1 MSGTFPT
8 DIKPRSLQLQDN
20 RPTLMN
26 HAISGRRVTRAIGSQ
41 YFTLSIQLP
50 PLNKDDAMDVFA
62 FLQKQKNSFE
72 NFSYEYPTANRG
84 ANRTQTDITVN
95 GAHSVGDSTI
105 ALSGFDTS
113 TTDVLK
119 AGDLIK
125 FNGHSKVYMVQSDLS
140 SDGSGNGTVL
150 ISPSLVETLSNT
162 EAVDVDQPNFTVYLS
177 GDVLFST
184 DASGF
189 YDISFDLREV
199 VTSG

>member
-1 MSGTFPT
+1 MSGTFPI
-8 DIKPRSLQLQDN
+8 DIKPKSLQLQDN
-20 RPTLMN
+20 RPTLNN
-26 HAISGRRVTRAIGSQ
+26 HAISGRRITRLIGSQ
-41 YFTLSIQLP
+41 YFTLSVQLP

-62 FLQKQKNSFE
+62 FLQKQKNSFD
-72 NFSYEYPTANRG
+72 NFSYQYPTTNRG
-84 ANRTQTDITVN
+84 TNRTQTDITAN

-105 ALSGFDTS
+105 NLSGFDLSTS
-113 TTDVLK
+113 DVLK

-125 FNGHSKVYMVQSDLS
+125 FNGHSKVYMVQADVA
-140 SDGSGNGTVL
+140 SDGSGNSTVA
-150 ISPSLVETLSNT
+150 ISPSLVETLSNA
-162 EAVDVDQPNFTVYLS
+162 EAVDVDQPNFTVYLD

>member
-8 DIKPRSLQLQDN
+8 SINPRSITIQDN

-26 HAISGRRVTRAIGSQ
+26 HSASGRRVVRSYGSQ
-41 YFTLSIQLP
+41 YFTLSINLP
-50 PLNKDDAMDVFA
+50 LLAKDDAHDVFA

-72 NFSYEYPTANRG
+72 TFDYTYPIANRG

-113 TTDVLK
+113 TNDVLK

-125 FNGHSKVYMVQSDLS
+125 FNGHSKVYMVQDDLNSDS
-140 SDGSGNGTVL
+140 SGNGTVS
-150 ISPSLVETLSNT
+150 ISPSITETLADA
-162 EAVDVDQPNFTVYLS
+162 EAVDCDQPVFKVYLNS
-177 GDVLFST
+177 DVLFST
-184 DASGF
+184 DITGL
-189 YDISFDLREV
+189 YDISFEVREV
-199 VTSG
+199 IE